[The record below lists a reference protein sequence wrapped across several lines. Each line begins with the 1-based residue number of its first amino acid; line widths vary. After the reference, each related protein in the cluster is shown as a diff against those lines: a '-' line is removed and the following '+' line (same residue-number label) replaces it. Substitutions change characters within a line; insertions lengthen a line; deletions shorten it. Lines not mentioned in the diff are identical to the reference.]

1 MNLYRIINDIKS
13 TCMSHRDVQDFHYG
27 DIYDYENTK
36 SLKYINTNFTLQNIT
51 SGLESD
57 TKTINGVLFCVDR
70 LTDNGDNKL
79 IAQSRCTDILE
90 SIINRLTEN
99 YSGWSLE
106 NTVYEVFSTK
116 FADLCAGCFCT
127 FSLSVDED
135 SVCSD
140 DDFIVKSK
148 EIKGNGIYDVIGYDR
163 IIVDVQPKLKEIE
176 IVKNG
181 VYLPEKDSDG
191 YNKITVDVPPTPTQ
205 EKSVNITENG
215 VKRIVPDAGYNLSGV
230 DVNVNVPPIPTQEK
244 SVNITENGTT
254 SIVPDEGYSL
264 SKVDV
269 NVNVNVAP
277 KKSVINVEQ
286 VKFTNASVIDDN
298 IVIVGLKNCRQMFLN
313 CSSLTSIPKMDTSNV
328 TTMYQMFEEC
338 SGLTSVPQLNTSNVK
353 NMYQMFEGCSG
364 LTSVPQLNTSNV
376 TNMYEMFYGC
386 LSLTSIP
393 EMDTSNVTT
402 MYQMFYGCSRL
413 TSVPQ
418 LNMSNVK
425 NIVSMF
431 NYCNDLSNLG
441 GFVNLGKAFTSSIT
455 LVLTSLLNLTNQSVQ
470 NLIDTVFDMNQNTQG
485 GSATLRLNQTV
496 IDAMTDTQKSQLAAK
511 GWTLTN

>member
-36 SLKYINTNFTLQNIT
+36 SLKYINTNFTLQNIA
-51 SGLESD
+51 SGLDSD

-79 IAQSRCTDILE
+79 IVQSRCTDILQN
-90 SIINRLTEN
+90 IINRLTEN

-140 DDFIVKSK
+140 DEFVVKSK

-181 VYLPEKDSDG
+181 VYLPEEDSDG
-191 YNKITVDVPPTPTQ
+191 YNKITVNVPPTPVQ
-205 EKSVNITENG
+205 VKSVNITENG
-215 VKRIVPDAGYNLSGV
+215 VKRIVPDSGYNLSGV
-230 DVNVNVPPIPTQEK
+230 DVNVKVPLKLI
-244 SVNITENGTT
+244 NGTK
-254 SIVPDEGYSL
+254 L
-264 SKVDV
+264 SKSNLSDF
-269 NVNVNVAP
+269 
-277 KKSVINVEQ
+277 SYYDFSDI
-286 VKFTNASVIDDN
+286 TDMDDLFY
-298 IVIVGLKNCRQMFLN
+298 GCTK
-313 CSSLTSIPKMDTSNV
+313 LTSVPTLYTSNTISMNRMFHSCYKLISIPYMDTSNV
-328 TTMYQMFEEC
+328 KSMVMMFKYC
-338 SGLTSVPQLNTSNVK
+338 SNLTSVPD
-353 NMYQMFEGCSG
+353 
-364 LTSVPQLNTSNV
+364 LNTSNV
-376 TNMYEMFYGC
+376 TDMSDMFDDC
-386 LSLTSIP
+386 ENLISIP
-393 EMDTSNVTT
+393 DLDTSNVTD
-402 MYQMFYGCSRL
+402 MNWMFGSCSKL
-413 TSVPQ
+413 TSIPL
-418 LNMSNVK
+418 LNASKVTE
-425 NIVSMF
+425 SMYGTF
-431 NYCNDLSNLG
+431 MFCDALTDLG
-441 GFVNLGKAFTSSIT
+441 GFNNLGKSFKSSKE
-455 LVLTSLLNLTNQSVQ
+455 VNLTYSDKLTNQSVQ
-470 NLIDTVFDMNQNTQG
+470 NIIDSVFDMKLNTQG
-485 GSATLRLNQTV
+485 GKATLRLNQTV

>member
-36 SLKYINTNFTLQNIT
+36 SLKYINTNFTLQNIS

-148 EIKGNGIYDVIGYDR
+148 EIKVNGIYDVIGYDR
-163 IIVDVQPKLKEIE
+163 IIVDVQPKLKEVE

-181 VYLPEKDSDG
+181 LYLPEEDSDG
-191 YNKITVDVPPTPTQ
+191 YNKITVNVPPTPVQ

-215 VKRIVPDAGYNLSGV
+215 VKRIVPDSGYNLSGV
-230 DVNVNVPPIPTQEK
+230 DVNVNV
-244 SVNITENGTT
+244 
-254 SIVPDEGYSL
+254 
-264 SKVDV
+264 
-269 NVNVNVAP
+269 AP
-277 KKSVINVEQ
+277 KKSVINGGEIS
-286 VKFTNASVIDDN
+286 FRNTTEIDDN
-298 IVIVGLKNCRQMFLN
+298 IEIVGLNTCEYMFAYN
-313 CSSLTSIPKMDTSNV
+313 YSLKSVPKMDTSNV
-328 TTMYQMFEEC
+328 KSMNSMFSYC
-338 SGLTSVPQLNTSNVK
+338 STITSIPVLNTSKVT
-353 NMYQMFEGCSG
+353 NMYQMFYNCNSII
-364 LTSVPQLNTSNV
+364 SVTKMDTSNV
-376 TNMYEMFYGC
+376 TNMDNMFYNC
-386 LSLTSIP
+386 SSLTTVP
-393 EMDTSNVTT
+393 EMDMSNIPAMSTT
-402 MYQMFYGCSRL
+402 FFGCRNL
-413 TSVPQ
+413 TSV
-418 LNMSNVK
+418 
-425 NIVSMF
+425 
-431 NYCNDLSNLG
+431 G
-441 GFVNLGKAFTSSIT
+441 GFVNLGKAFKYDETFNLSFTSR
-455 LVLTSLLNLTNQSVQ
+455 LTNQSVQ
-470 NLIDTVFDMNQNTQG
+470 NIIDTVFDMNQNTLG
-485 GSATLRLNQTV
+485 GRATLKLSQTV
-496 IDAMTDTQKSQLAAK
+496 IDAMTDEQKSQLSAK

>member
-36 SLKYINTNFTLQNIT
+36 SLKYINTNFTLQNIA
-51 SGLESD
+51 SGLDSD

-79 IAQSRCTDILE
+79 IAQSRCTDILQN
-90 SIINRLTEN
+90 IINRLTEN

-140 DDFIVKSK
+140 DEFVVKSK

-181 VYLPEKDSDG
+181 VYLPEEDSDG
-191 YNKITVDVPPTPTQ
+191 YNKITVNVPPTPVQ
-205 EKSVNITENG
+205 VKSVNITENG
-215 VKRIVPDAGYNLSGV
+215 VKRIVPDSGYNLSGV
-230 DVNVNVPPIPTQEK
+230 DVNVDVAPTPVQEK
-244 SVNITENGTT
+244 SVSITENGTT
-254 SIVPDEGYSL
+254 SIVPDAGYNL
-264 SKVDV
+264 SKVD
-269 NVNVNVAP
+269 VNVNVAP

-298 IVIVGLKNCRQMFLN
+298 IEIVGLKSCRQMFLN
-313 CSSLTSIPKMDTSNV
+313 CLGLTSIPKMDTSNV
-328 TTMYQMFEEC
+328 TSMYQMF
-338 SGLTSVPQLNTSNVK
+338 
-353 NMYQMFEGCSG
+353 YGCSR
-364 LTSVPQLNTSNV
+364 
-376 TNMYEMFYGC
+376 
-386 LSLTSIP
+386 LTSIP
-393 EMDTSNVTT
+393 EMDTSNVTSMYQMFEGCSELT
-402 MYQMFYGCSRL
+402 SIPKMDTSNVTNMYEMFYDCSRLTSIPEMDTSNVTNMYQMFYGCSIL

-431 NYCNDLSNLG
+431 NSCPKLSDLG
-441 GFVNLGKAFTSSIT
+441 GLTNMGKSFTSAIT
-455 LVLTSLLNLTNQSVQ
+455 LNISSSPLTNQSVQ
-470 NLIDTVFDMNQNTQG
+470 NIIDTIFDMNLNTQG
-485 GSATLRLNQTV
+485 GSATIKLRQTV
-496 IDAMTDTQKSQLAAK
+496 IDAMTDEQKSQLAAK

>member
-36 SLKYINTNFTLQNIT
+36 SLKYINTNFTLQNIS

-140 DDFIVKSK
+140 DEFIVKSK

-163 IIVDVQPKLKEIE
+163 IIVDVQPKLKEVE

-191 YNKITVDVPPTPTQ
+191 YNKITVNVAPTPVQ

-215 VKRIVPDAGYNLSGV
+215 TKRIVPDSGYNLSGV
-230 DVNVNVPPIPTQEK
+230 DVNVNV
-244 SVNITENGTT
+244 
-254 SIVPDEGYSL
+254 
-264 SKVDV
+264 
-269 NVNVNVAP
+269 AP
-277 KKSVINVEQ
+277 KKSVINGGNITFRDTTE
-286 VKFTNASVIDDN
+286 IDDN
-298 IVIVGLKNCRQMFLN
+298 IEIVGLTTCFHMFDYCSSLISIPKLDTSNVTNMYRMFYYCSSLTSVPEMNTSNVTNMSDMFYRCSSLTSIPLFNTSNVTDMTFMFSN
-313 CSSLTSIPKMDTSNV
+313 CSSLTSIPQLDTSNV
-328 TTMYQMFEEC
+328 
-338 SGLTSVPQLNTSNVK
+338 NNISN
-353 NMYQMFEGCSG
+353 MI
-364 LTSVPQLNTSNV
+364 
-376 TNMYEMFYGC
+376 FYC
-386 LSLTSIP
+386 ESLT
-393 EMDTSNVTT
+393 
-402 MYQMFYGCSRL
+402 
-413 TSVPQ
+413 
-418 LNMSNVK
+418 
-425 NIVSMF
+425 
-431 NYCNDLSNLG
+431 NLG
-441 GFVNLGKAFTSSIT
+441 GFINLGKAFTSSQT
-455 LVLTSLLNLTNQSVQ
+455 LNISYTSNLTNQSIQ
-470 NLIDTVFDMNQNTQG
+470 NLIDTVYDMNLNTQG
-485 GSATLRLNQTV
+485 GKATLRLKQTV
-496 IDAMTDTQKSQLAAK
+496 IDAMSDTQKSQLAAK

>member
-36 SLKYINTNFTLQNIT
+36 SLKYINTNFTLQSIS

-90 SIINRLTEN
+90 SIINRLAEN

-148 EIKGNGIYDVIGYDR
+148 EINGNGIYDVIGYDR
-163 IIVDVQPKLKEIE
+163 IIVDVQPKLKEVE

-191 YNKITVDVPPTPTQ
+191 YNKITVNVPPTPTQ

-215 VKRIVPDAGYNLSGV
+215 TQRIVPDSGYNLSGV
-230 DVNVNVPPIPTQEK
+230 DVNVKVPLKLI
-244 SVNITENGTT
+244 NGTKLSSSKLSDFSYYDFSDIT
-254 SIVPDEGYSL
+254 DTDELFY
-264 SKVDV
+264 
-269 NVNVNVAP
+269 
-277 KKSVINVEQ
+277 
-286 VKFTNASVIDDN
+286 
-298 IVIVGLKNCRQMFLN
+298 R
-313 CSSLTSIPKMDTSNV
+313 CSN
-328 TTMYQMFEEC
+328 
-338 SGLTSVPQLNTSNVK
+338 LTSVPTLYTSNSTSMNLMFHSCSKLISIPYMDTSKVK
-353 NMYQMFEGCSG
+353 SMNMMFKYCSN
-364 LTSVPQLNTSNV
+364 LTSVPALNTSNV
-376 TNMYEMFYGC
+376 TDMNMMFADC
-386 LSLTSIP
+386 EKIISIP
-393 EMDTSNVTT
+393 ALDTSNVTD
-402 MYQMFYGCSRL
+402 MNWMFSFCEKL
-413 TSVPQ
+413 ISVP
-418 LNMSNVK
+418 LLNASKVTENMSDT
-425 NIVSMF
+425 F
-431 NYCNDLSNLG
+431 DYCYVLTDLG
-441 GFVNLGKAFTSSIT
+441 GFTNLGKSFKSSKT
-455 LVLTSLLNLTNQSVQ
+455 LNLAYSNKLANQSVQ
-470 NLIDTVFDMNQNTQG
+470 NIIDTVYDMNLNTQG
-485 GSATLRLNQTV
+485 GKATLRLKQTV
-496 IDAMTDTQKSQLAAK
+496 IDAMSDTQKSQLAAK

>member
-1 MNLYRIINDIKS
+1 MNLYKIINDIKS

-36 SLKYINTNFTLQNIT
+36 SLKYINTNFTLQNIS
-51 SGLESD
+51 SGLEGD

-140 DDFIVKSK
+140 DEFIVKSK

-163 IIVDVQPKLKEIE
+163 IIVDVQPKLKEVE

-230 DVNVNVPPIPTQEK
+230 DVNVNVALKLI
-244 SVNITENGTT
+244 NGTKLA
-254 SIVPDEGYSL
+254 YST
-264 SKVDV
+264 
-269 NVNVNVAP
+269 
-277 KKSVINVEQ
+277 
-286 VKFTNASVIDDN
+286 FTILPAFDFSDITDMR
-298 IVIVGLKNCRQMFLN
+298 KMFSDCTN
-313 CSSLTSIPKMDTSNV
+313 LTYITDIDTSNV
-328 TTMYQMFEEC
+328 TIMENMFTYC
-338 SGLTSVPQLNTSNVK
+338 RSLTTIPQLDTA
-353 NMYQMFEGCSG
+353 
-364 LTSVPQLNTSNV
+364 NV
-376 TNMYEMFYGC
+376 TNMGYMFSIC
-386 LSLTSIP
+386 HKLTTICIL
-393 EMDTSNVTT
+393 DTSNVTVISG
-402 MYQMFYGCSRL
+402 MFMMCEKL
-413 TSVPQ
+413 T
-418 LNMSNVK
+418 
-425 NIVSMF
+425 
-431 NYCNDLSNLG
+431 DLG
-441 GFVNLGKAFTSSIT
+441 GFTNLGKAFTSSQT
-455 LVLTSLLNLTNQSVQ
+455 LDISSSSVLTNQSVQ
-470 NLIDTVFDMNQNTQG
+470 NLINTVYDMNQNTQG
-485 GSATLRLNQTV
+485 GKATLKLAQTV

>member
-1 MNLYRIINDIKS
+1 MNLYKIINDIKS

-36 SLKYINTNFTLQNIT
+36 SLKYINTNFTLQSIS

-79 IAQSRCTDILE
+79 IVQSRCTDILE
-90 SIINRLTEN
+90 SILNRLTEN

-140 DDFIVKSK
+140 GEFIVKSK

-163 IIVDVQPKLKEIE
+163 IIVDVQPKLKEVE

-191 YNKITVDVPPTPTQ
+191 YNKITVNVPPTPTQ

-215 VKRIVPDAGYNLSGV
+215 TQRIIPDSGYNLSGV
-230 DVNVNVPPIPTQEK
+230 DVNVKVPLKLI
-244 SVNITENGTT
+244 NGTKLSNSKLSNFSYYDFSDITDMDYLFYGCSKLT
-254 SIVPDEGYSL
+254 SVPALNTSNTTSMD
-264 SKVDV
+264 
-269 NVNVNVAP
+269 
-277 KKSVINVEQ
+277 
-286 VKFTNASVIDDN
+286 T
-298 IVIVGLKNCRQMFLN
+298 MFHS
-313 CSSLTSIPKMDTSNV
+313 CKSLTSIPYMDTSKVKNMRMIF
-328 TTMYQMFEEC
+328 MYC
-338 SGLTSVPQLNTSNVK
+338 SNLTSVPA
-353 NMYQMFEGCSG
+353 
-364 LTSVPQLNTSNV
+364 LNTSNV
-376 TNMYEMFYGC
+376 TDMENMFADCEK
-386 LSLTSIP
+386 LTSIP
-393 EMDTSNVTT
+393 ALDTSNVTD
-402 MYQMFYGCSRL
+402 MSWMFSSCEKL
-413 TSVPQ
+413 TSIP
-418 LNMSNVK
+418 LLDASKETESLYGTFMWC
-425 NIVSMF
+425 
-431 NYCNDLSNLG
+431 YALTNLG
-441 GFVNLGKAFTSSIT
+441 GFTNLGKSFRSSKDVN
-455 LVLTSLLNLTNQSVQ
+455 LAYSDKLTNQSVQ

-485 GSATLRLNQTV
+485 GSAKLRLNQTV

>member
-36 SLKYINTNFTLQNIT
+36 SLKYINTNFTLQNIS

-79 IAQSRCTDILE
+79 IAQSRCTDILQN
-90 SIINRLTEN
+90 IMIRLTEN

-106 NTVYEVFSTK
+106 NVVYEVFSEK

-140 DDFIVKSK
+140 DEFIVKSK

-163 IIVDVQPKLKEIE
+163 IIVDVQPKLKEVE

-215 VKRIVPDAGYNLSGV
+215 TQRIVPNAGYNLSGV
-230 DVNVNVPPIPTQEK
+230 DVNVNVPLKLI
-244 SVNITENGTT
+244 NGTK
-254 SIVPDEGYSL
+254 L
-264 SKVDV
+264 SKSKLSNFSYYDF
-269 NVNVNVAP
+269 
-277 KKSVINVEQ
+277 SDITDMEDL
-286 VKFTNASVIDDN
+286 FY
-298 IVIVGLKNCRQMFLN
+298 G
-313 CSSLTSIPKMDTSNV
+313 CSK
-328 TTMYQMFEEC
+328 
-338 SGLTSVPQLNTSNVK
+338 LTSVPA
-353 NMYQMFEGCSG
+353 
-364 LTSVPQLNTSNV
+364 LNTSNV
-376 TNMYEMFYGC
+376 TSMNDMFGDC
-386 LSLTSIP
+386 EKLTSIP
-393 EMDTSNVTT
+393 ALDTSNVTD
-402 MYQMFYGCSRL
+402 MNSMFNWCEEL
-413 TSVPQ
+413 TSVP
-418 LNMSNVK
+418 LFDTSNVAY
-425 NIVSMF
+425 SDMF
-431 NYCNDLSNLG
+431 FYCGKLTDLG
-441 GFVNLGKAFTSSIT
+441 GFTNLGKAFTSDKRLDLRHS
-455 LVLTSLLNLTNQSVQ
+455 SKLTNQSVQ
-470 NLIDTVFDMNQNTQG
+470 NLIDTVYDMNLNTQG
-485 GSATLRLNQTV
+485 GKATLRLNQTV
-496 IDAMTDTQKSQLAAK
+496 IDAMSDTQKSQLAAK

>member
-36 SLKYINTNFTLQNIT
+36 SLKYINTNFTLQNIA
-51 SGLESD
+51 SGLDSD

-79 IAQSRCTDILE
+79 IVQSRCTDILQN
-90 SIINRLTEN
+90 IINRLTEN

-140 DDFIVKSK
+140 DEFVVKSK

-181 VYLPEKDSDG
+181 VYLPEEDSDG
-191 YNKITVDVPPTPTQ
+191 YNKITVNVPPTPVQ

-215 VKRIVPDAGYNLSGV
+215 VKRIEPDSGYNLSGV
-230 DVNVNVPPIPTQEK
+230 DVNVNVPP
-244 SVNITENGTT
+244 
-254 SIVPDEGYSL
+254 
-264 SKVDV
+264 
-269 NVNVNVAP
+269 
-277 KKSVINVEQ
+277 KKSVINGGNITFRDTTE
-286 VKFTNASVIDDN
+286 IDDN
-298 IVIVGLKNCRQMFLN
+298 IEIVGLTTCEYMFAYNYLL
-313 CSSLTSIPKMDTSNV
+313 SSLPIMDTSKVTNMSSMFTYCSTITSIPV
-328 TTMYQMFEEC
+328 
-338 SGLTSVPQLNTSNVK
+338 LNTSKVT
-353 NMYQMFEGCSG
+353 NMYQMFYNCKS
-364 LTSVPQLNTSNV
+364 LTSV
-376 TNMYEMFYGC
+376 
-386 LSLTSIP
+386 P
-393 EMDTSNVTT
+393 EMDTSKVTNMDT
-402 MYQMFYGCSRL
+402 MFYNCSAL
-413 TSVPQ
+413 TSVPEMD
-418 LNMSNVK
+418 MSNLPAM
-425 NIVSMF
+425 STTF
-431 NYCNDLSNLG
+431 FGCSNLTSVG
-441 GFVNLGKAFTSSIT
+441 GFVNLGKAFTSAQTIYFNYP
-455 LVLTSLLNLTNQSVQ
+455 NLDNQSVQ
-470 NLIDTVFDMNQNTQG
+470 NIIDTIFDMNLNTQG
-485 GSATLRLNQTV
+485 GSATIKLRQTV
-496 IDAMTDTQKSQLAAK
+496 IDAMTDEQKSQLAAK

>member
-36 SLKYINTNFTLQNIT
+36 SLKYINTNFTLQNIA
-51 SGLESD
+51 SGLDSD

-79 IAQSRCTDILE
+79 IVQSRCTDILQN
-90 SIINRLTEN
+90 IINRLTEN

-140 DDFIVKSK
+140 DEFVVKSK

-181 VYLPEKDSDG
+181 VYLPEEDSDG
-191 YNKITVDVPPTPTQ
+191 YNKITVNVPPTPVQ
-205 EKSVNITENG
+205 VKSVNITENG
-215 VKRIVPDAGYNLSGV
+215 VKRIVPDSGYNLSGV
-230 DVNVNVPPIPTQEK
+230 DVNVKVPLKLI
-244 SVNITENGTT
+244 NGTT
-254 SIVPDEGYSL
+254 LGYS
-264 SKVDV
+264 
-269 NVNVNVAP
+269 
-277 KKSVINVEQ
+277 
-286 VKFTNASVIDDN
+286 KFTELPDYDFSDVTDMRDMFNAC
-298 IVIVGLKNCRQMFLN
+298 GMLK
-313 CSSLTSIPKMDTSNV
+313 TIP
-328 TTMYQMFEEC
+328 QI
-338 SGLTSVPQLNTSNVK
+338 
-353 NMYQMFEGCSG
+353 
-364 LTSVPQLNTSNV
+364 NTSNV
-376 TNMYEMFYGC
+376 TDMHAMFASC
-386 LSLTSIP
+386 SRLTTIP
-393 EMDTSNVTT
+393 QINTSNVTD
-402 MYQMFYGCSRL
+402 MSEMFYFCRSLSTLPQINTSKVTNMNRMIGYCISL
-413 TSVPQ
+413 TSVP
-418 LNMSNVK
+418 LLDTNAVMDVDY
-425 NIVSMF
+425 MF
-431 NYCNDLSNLG
+431 WLSDKLTDLG
-441 GFVNLGKAFTSSIT
+441 GFTNLGKAFTSAQT
-455 LVLTSLLNLTNQSVQ
+455 LNLTDSSVLTNQSVQ
-470 NLIDTVFDMNQNTQG
+470 NIIDTVYDMNQNTKG
-485 GSATLRLNQTV
+485 GKATLKLNQTV

>member
-36 SLKYINTNFTLQNIT
+36 SLKYINTNFTLQNIS
-51 SGLESD
+51 SGLEGD

-163 IIVDVQPKLKEIE
+163 IIVDVKPKLKEVE

-191 YNKITVDVPPTPTQ
+191 YNKITVNVPPTPTQEKSVNITENGTRRIVPDSGYNLSGVDVNVNVPPTPTQEKSVNIIENGTTSIEPDSGYNLSKVDVTVNVQPTPVQ

-215 VKRIVPDAGYNLSGV
+215 VKRIVPDSGYNLSGV
-230 DVNVNVPPIPTQEK
+230 DVNVKVPLKLP
-244 SVNITENGTT
+244 NGTKLGGST
-254 SIVPDEGYSL
+254 FTVCPDYDFSDITDMSE
-264 SKVDV
+264 
-269 NVNVNVAP
+269 
-277 KKSVINVEQ
+277 
-286 VKFTNASVIDDN
+286 
-298 IVIVGLKNCRQMFLN
+298 MFKDCLN
-313 CSSLTSIPKMDTSNV
+313 LTSINQIDTSNV
-328 TTMYQMFEEC
+328 TDMSYMFVFCESLE
-338 SGLTSVPQLNTSNVK
+338 SIPMLD
-353 NMYQMFEGCSG
+353 
-364 LTSVPQLNTSNV
+364 TSNV
-376 TNMYEMFYGC
+376 TNVVDMFLMC
-386 LSLTSIP
+386 Q
-393 EMDTSNVTT
+393 NVT
-402 MYQMFYGCSRL
+402 
-413 TSVPQ
+413 
-418 LNMSNVK
+418 
-425 NIVSMF
+425 
-431 NYCNDLSNLG
+431 DLG
-441 GFVNLGKAFTSSIT
+441 GFTNLGKAFTSAQT
-455 LVLTSLLNLTNQSVQ
+455 LDLSESNRVINTIQ

-485 GSATLRLNQTV
+485 GSATLILSQRV
-496 IDAMTDTQKSQLAAK
+496 IDAMTETQKSQLAAK

>member
-36 SLKYINTNFTLQNIT
+36 SLKYINTNFTLQNIS
-51 SGLESD
+51 SGLEGD

-106 NTVYEVFSTK
+106 NVVYEVFSTK

-191 YNKITVDVPPTPTQ
+191 YNKITVDVPPTPVQ

-230 DVNVNVPPIPTQEK
+230 DVNVNVPLKLI
-244 SVNITENGTT
+244 NGTKLSNTKLSNLSYYDFSDITDMDDMFYGCSKLT
-254 SIVPDEGYSL
+254 SVPTLNTSNTT
-264 SKVDV
+264 SM
-269 NVNVNVAP
+269 N
-277 KKSVINVEQ
+277 
-286 VKFTNASVIDDN
+286 
-298 IVIVGLKNCRQMFLN
+298 RMFHS
-313 CSSLTSIPKMDTSNV
+313 CESLTSIPYMDTSKVKSMN
-328 TTMYQMFEEC
+328 MMFKYC
-338 SGLTSVPQLNTSNVK
+338 SNLTSVPA
-353 NMYQMFEGCSG
+353 M
-364 LTSVPQLNTSNV
+364 NTSNV
-376 TNMYEMFYGC
+376 TDMGNMFDDC
-386 LSLTSIP
+386 LKLTTIP
-393 EMDTSNVTT
+393 ALDTSNATD
-402 MYQMFYGCSRL
+402 MSWMFSSCEKLISIPLLDASKETESLYGTFMWCYAL
-413 TSVPQ
+413 T
-418 LNMSNVK
+418 
-425 NIVSMF
+425 
-431 NYCNDLSNLG
+431 DLG
-441 GFVNLGKAFTSSIT
+441 GFTNLGKAFRSSKDVN
-455 LVLTSLLNLTNQSVQ
+455 LAYSDKLTNKSVQ
-470 NLIDTVFDMNQNTQG
+470 NLIDTFFDMNLNTQG
-485 GSATLRLNQTV
+485 GKATLMLNQTV

>member
-36 SLKYINTNFTLQNIT
+36 SLKYINTNFTLQNIA
-51 SGLESD
+51 SGLDSD

-79 IAQSRCTDILE
+79 IVQSRCTDILE

-140 DDFIVKSK
+140 DEFVVKSK

-181 VYLPEKDSDG
+181 VYLPEEDSDG
-191 YNKITVDVPPTPTQ
+191 YNKITVNVPPTPVQ
-205 EKSVNITENG
+205 VKSVNITENG
-215 VKRIVPDAGYNLSGV
+215 VKRIEPDAGYNLSGV
-230 DVNVNVPPIPTQEK
+230 DVNVNVPP
-244 SVNITENGTT
+244 
-254 SIVPDEGYSL
+254 
-264 SKVDV
+264 
-269 NVNVNVAP
+269 
-277 KKSVINVEQ
+277 KKSVINGGNITFRDTTE
-286 VKFTNASVIDDN
+286 IDDN
-298 IVIVGLKNCRQMFLN
+298 IEIVGLTTCEYMFAYNYSL
-313 CSSLTSIPKMDTSNV
+313 SSLPIMDTSKVTNMSSMFTYCSTITSIPV
-328 TTMYQMFEEC
+328 
-338 SGLTSVPQLNTSNVK
+338 LNTSKVT
-353 NMYQMFEGCSG
+353 NMYQMFYNCKS
-364 LTSVPQLNTSNV
+364 LTSVPIMDTSKV
-376 TNMYEMFYGC
+376 TNMDTMFY
-386 LSLTSIP
+386 
-393 EMDTSNVTT
+393 N
-402 MYQMFYGCSRL
+402 CSAL
-413 TSVPQ
+413 TSVPEMD
-418 LNMSNVK
+418 MSNLPAM
-425 NIVSMF
+425 STTF
-431 NYCNDLSNLG
+431 FGCSNLTSVG
-441 GFVNLGKAFTSSIT
+441 GFTNLGKAFTSAQTIYFNYP
-455 LVLTSLLNLTNQSVQ
+455 NLDNQSVQ
-470 NLIDTVFDMNQNTQG
+470 NIIDTIFDMNLNTQG
-485 GSATLRLNQTV
+485 GSATIKLRQTV
-496 IDAMTDTQKSQLAAK
+496 IDAMTDEQKSQLAAK

>member
-36 SLKYINTNFTLQNIT
+36 SLKYINTNFTLQNIS
-51 SGLESD
+51 SGLDSD

-140 DDFIVKSK
+140 DDFVIKSK

-191 YNKITVDVPPTPTQ
+191 YNKITVDVPPTP
-205 EKSVNITENG
+205 V
-215 VKRIVPDAGYNLSGV
+215 
-230 DVNVNVPPIPTQEK
+230 QEK

-254 SIVPDEGYSL
+254 SIEPDSGFNL

-269 NVNVNVAP
+269 TVDVNIAQ
-277 KKSVINVEQ
+277 KKAVINAEQ
-286 VKFTNASVIDDN
+286 IKFTNASVIDDN
-298 IVIVGLKNCRQMFLN
+298 IEIVGLKSCRQMFLN
-313 CSSLTSIPKMDTSNV
+313 CSSLITIPLFDTSNV
-328 TTMYQMFEEC
+328 TTMYQMFDDC
-338 SGLTSVPQLNTSNVK
+338 SNLTSVP
-353 NMYQMFEGCSG
+353 EI
-364 LTSVPQLNTSNV
+364 NTSNV

-485 GSATLRLNQTV
+485 GKATLRLNQTV